1 MSIDW
6 KSVTSRSS
14 SHGRFST
21 GTPGTATS
29 FRPAPTILS
38 LKSNR
43 LASDERTGKIDS
55 RYGKVECVPIQP
67 STSGASDSGRA
78 TGLKTSVST
87 TVGMTRAR
95 APLLET
101 YSAIDRL
108 PQVTTVAHLIKS
120 SVLLNHFKVLLSGP

>member
-14 SHGRFST
+14 FHGRFST
-21 GTPGTATS
+21 STPGTATS

-43 LASDERTGKIDS
+43 VASDESTGKIDS

-67 STSGASDSGRA
+67 STSGPSGTGCE

-87 TVGMTRAR
+87 TVGMVRAR

-108 PQVTTVAHLIKS
+108 PQVTIADHLIKS
-120 SVLLNHFKVLLSGP
+120 SVLLNHFNVLL